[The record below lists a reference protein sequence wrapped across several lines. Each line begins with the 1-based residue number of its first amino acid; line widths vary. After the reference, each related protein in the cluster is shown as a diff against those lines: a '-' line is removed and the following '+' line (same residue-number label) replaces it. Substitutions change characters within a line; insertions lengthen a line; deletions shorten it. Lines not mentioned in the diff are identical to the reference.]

1 MTFPPGLDPDQYGSV
16 TDPHLRALSTLLE
29 NCAAVHGEKCAIRYW
44 VYDVVESGE
53 FTS

>member
-1 MTFPPGLDPDQYGSV
+1 MMLPLGLDPDQDGSV

-29 NCAAVHGEKCAIRYW
+29 NCAAVPGEKGAIRYW
-44 VYDVVESGE
+44 IDDIVESGE